1 MLSLFKI
8 EWMKVRTYRTFW
20 VLSGAFIL
28 FYPLSLYFSANRFA
42 ASTNSQQEAMLKSW
56 LGNPFVFPKVW
67 LSSAYFGGLFFIMI
81 GMLFI
86 LLITNEV
93 QYRTH
98 RQNIIDGWSRFQ
110 FLKAKF
116 SMMMFLVLA
125 STLLVFLC
133 GLWIGSIYSSS
144 NADMMDGIIYIPYFA
159 LMAMMYLMVAYFIA
173 IFIKRTGLS
182 IIIYFAFVCI
192 VDNVLWLIFTLRDSQ
207 VGFFMP
213 METTDSLVVNPF
225 KPSVMD
231 TRDVSDT
238 ALVIAA
244 IVYMIILGWLIKRY
258 FQRIDLKT

>member
-1 MLSLFKI
+1 
-8 EWMKVRTYRTFW
+8 
-20 VLSGAFIL
+20 
-28 FYPLSLYFSANRFA
+28 
-42 ASTNSQQEAMLKSW
+42 
-56 LGNPFVFPKVW
+56 
-67 LSSAYFGGLFFIMI
+67 
-81 GMLFI
+81 
-86 LLITNEV
+86 
-93 QYRTH
+93 
-98 RQNIIDGWSRFQ
+98 
-110 FLKAKF
+110 
-116 SMMMFLVLA
+116 MFLVLA

-244 IVYMIILGWLIKRY
+244 IIYMIILGWLIKRY